1 MSNELANFGDA
12 ASASVTRGA
21 QHDETLGIQGVYHV
35 MCRDSEGNIKWE
47 DDAPNLVTAVG
58 KQALFDY
65 YFGATGTA
73 GGTASG
79 ANYLGLC
86 GGTATYTAADTMS
99 SHTWTEVGGT
109 NAPTYS
115 GTRKTPAFS
124 AATSANP
131 SVLSTSAAVV
141 FSMTGSGT
149 VYGAFINVGGSTAID
164 NTTGTLFSIGA
175 FTAGSKTV
183 TSGDTIN
190 VTYTLSAAG

>member
-1 MSNELANFGDA
+1 MSSEITKLGDSFGG
-12 ASASVTRGA
+12 SASFGGGSV
-21 QHDETLGIQGVYHV
+21 ETVGL
-35 MCRDSEGNIKWE
+35 EGTYVATCYDADGNEKWSDTIK
-47 DDAPNLVTAVG
+47 NLTTNVG
-58 KQALFDY
+58 RANLMNS
-65 YFGATGTA
+65 YFGNTG
-73 GGTASG
+73 GGAIVMGLGG
-79 ANYLGLC
+79 ANGS
-86 GGTATYTAADTMS
+86 GTFTPAYADTQS
-99 SHTWTEVGGT
+99 SHAGWYEVGGA

-124 AATSANP
+124 ASTTANP

>member
-1 MSNELANFGDA
+1 MSSEITKLGDSFGG
-12 ASASVTRGA
+12 SASFGGGSV
-21 QHDETLGIQGVYHV
+21 ETVGLEGTYVATCYDADGV
-35 MCRDSEGNIKWE
+35 EKWS
-47 DDAPNLVTAVG
+47 DTIHNLTTNVG
-58 KQALFDY
+58 RANLMNS
-65 YFGATGTA
+65 YFGNTG
-73 GGTASG
+73 GGAIVMGLGG
-79 ANYLGLC
+79 ANGS
-86 GGTATYTAADTMS
+86 GTFTPAYGDTQA
-99 SHTWTEVGGT
+99 SHAGWFEVGGA

-124 AATSANP
+124 AATTANP
-131 SVLSTSAAVV
+131 SVLVTSAAVE

>member
-1 MSNELANFGDA
+1 MSSEITKLGDSFGG
-12 ASASVTRGA
+12 SASFGGGSV
-21 QHDETLGIQGVYHV
+21 ETVGLEGTYVATCYDADGV
-35 MCRDSEGNIKWE
+35 EKWS
-47 DDAPNLVTAVG
+47 DTIHNLTTNVG
-58 KQALFDY
+58 RANLMNS
-65 YFGATGTA
+65 YFGNTG
-73 GGTASG
+73 GGAIVMGLGG
-79 ANYLGLC
+79 ANGS
-86 GGTATYTAADTMS
+86 GTFTPAYGDTQA
-99 SHTWTEVGGT
+99 SHAGWFEVGGA

-124 AATSANP
+124 AATTANP
-131 SVLSTSAAVV
+131 SVLVTSAAVE
-141 FSMTGSGT
+141 FSKTGSGT

>member
-1 MSNELANFGDA
+1 MSSEITKLGDSFGANASYGGGA
-12 ASASVTRGA
+12 A
-21 QHDETLGIQGVYHV
+21 ETVGLEGVYVATCYGADGVEKWSDTIENLTTNVGRKNLMDSYFANTGGGAIV
-35 MCRDSEGNIKWE
+35 MG
-47 DDAPNLVTAVG
+47 LG
-58 KQALFDY
+58 
-65 YFGATGTA
+65 
-73 GGTASG
+73 G
-79 ANYLGLC
+79 ANGSS
-86 GGTATYTAADTMS
+86 TFTPAYTDTQS
-99 SHTWTEVGGT
+99 SHAGWYEVGGA

-115 GTRKTPAFS
+115 GTRKTPSFS

>member
-1 MSNELANFGDA
+1 MSSEITKLGDSFGANASYGGGAAETFGL
-12 ASASVTRGA
+12 
-21 QHDETLGIQGVYHV
+21 EGVYVATCYGADGVEKWSDTFENLTTNVGRKSLLDSYFANSGGGAIV
-35 MCRDSEGNIKWE
+35 MG
-47 DDAPNLVTAVG
+47 LG
-58 KQALFDY
+58 
-65 YFGATGTA
+65 
-73 GGTASG
+73 G
-79 ANYLGLC
+79 ANGSSTFTPAY
-86 GGTATYTAADTMS
+86 ADTQS
-99 SHTWTEVGGT
+99 SHAGWYEVGGA

-115 GTRKTPAFS
+115 GTRKTPSFS
-124 AATSANP
+124 AATTANP

>member
-1 MSNELANFGDA
+1 MSDEIVGMGDKVG
-12 ASASVTRGA
+12 ASASFGGGA
-21 QHDETLGIQGVYHV
+21 ADSVGLEGVYV
-35 MCRDSEGNIKWE
+35 ATCYGADGVEKWS
-47 DDAPNLVTAVG
+47 DTIPNLTTNVG
-58 KQALFDY
+58 RKNLMDS
-65 YFGATGTA
+65 YFANTGGGAIVMGL
-73 GGTASG
+73 GG
-79 ANYLGLC
+79 ANGS
-86 GGTATYTAADTMS
+86 ATFTPAYTDTQA
-99 SHTWTEVGGT
+99 SHAGWYEVGNA

-141 FSMTGSGT
+141 FSMTSSGT